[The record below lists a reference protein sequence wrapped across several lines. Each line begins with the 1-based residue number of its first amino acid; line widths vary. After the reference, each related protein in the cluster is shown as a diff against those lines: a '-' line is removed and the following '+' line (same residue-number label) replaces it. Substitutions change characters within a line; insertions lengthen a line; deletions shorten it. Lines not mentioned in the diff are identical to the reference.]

1 MFDFQQIAPM
11 SEPVVVIVS
20 GHPCTGKSTLAR
32 QVAERFSLPLMSK
45 DMCKELLFDTLG
57 WKDREWSKKLGWVS
71 IELVFQFLE
80 AQLVARRSCIVES
93 NFKPEFDTAKFL
105 KLQERYGFTPLRIQ
119 CVADGAVLFER
130 FKRRSESE
138 GRHPGHCDRSNYDEF
153 REMLLEGRL
162 QPLNIGGPLVEI
174 DTTNLDEIDY
184 TAVFAEIDRV
194 LNGDTETVG

>member
-1 MFDFQQIAPM
+1 M

-20 GHPCTGKSTLAR
+20 GLPCTGKSTLAR
-32 QVAERFSLPLMSK
+32 RVAERFSLPLMGK

-80 AQLVARRSCIVES
+80 AQLAAHCSCIVES
-93 NFKPEFDTAKFL
+93 NFKPEFECDTAKFL
-105 KLQERYGFTPLRIQ
+105 ALKKRYGFTPLWIQ

-138 GRHPGHCDRSNYDEF
+138 ERHPGHCDRSCYGEF
-153 REMLLEGRL
+153 RERLLEGRL
-162 QPLNIGGPLVEI
+162 PPLDIGGHLIEI
-174 DTTNLDEIDY
+174 DTTDFDEIDH
-184 TAVFAEIDRV
+184 TAVFAEIDRI
-194 LNGDTETVG
+194 LNGDVKAVR